1 MKRDQI
7 SLEDCITISQD
18 VLFHE
23 IDGETVLLD
32 LKTKIYFGLNKVG
45 TRLWHLIHQHDSL
58 QKVFEIMV
66 EEYEVA
72 PEVLEKDLLQWLV
85 LLRAKG
91 LLDVSPSQGQKVAD
105 P

>member
-1 MKRDQI
+1 MQEDQL
-7 SLEDCITISQD
+7 SLEGYITISED

-23 IDGETVLLD
+23 IDGEAVLLD

-45 TRLWHLIHQHDSL
+45 TRLWHLIHQHSSL
-58 QKVFEIMV
+58 HKIFEIMMD
-66 EEYEVA
+66 EYEVA
-72 PEVLEKDLLQWLV
+72 PEVLERDILQWVV

-91 LLDVSPSQGQKVAD
+91 LLHVSPPQGQRVAD